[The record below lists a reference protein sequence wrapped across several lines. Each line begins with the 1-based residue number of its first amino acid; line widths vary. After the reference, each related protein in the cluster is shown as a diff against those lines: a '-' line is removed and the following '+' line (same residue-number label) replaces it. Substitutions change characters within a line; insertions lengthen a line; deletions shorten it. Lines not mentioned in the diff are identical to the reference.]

1 MMDRSRDFL
10 KRQGDINRE
19 EQPANN
25 TFDRDMLKKRNIY
38 QFKSNT
44 KLTLVFIYVK
54 LTKNNISEV

>member
-1 MMDRSRDFL
+1 MDRSRDFL
-10 KRQGDINRE
+10 KRQGDINRK
-19 EQPANN
+19 EQPANK